1 MGKVL
6 EEVDGDEVKVRQV
19 DADVN
24 GQEVVDFAL
33 RLVLGGEQLR
43 RDLHLFRGL
52 LDLVQ
57 LAWLHVHGYK
67 TYLLIDYRSSTPAF
81 VIEKSAIGDR

>member
-1 MGKVL
+1 MGKVF

-81 VIEKSAIGDR
+81 VIEKSAITDR

>member
-57 LAWLHVHGYK
+57 LAWLHVYGYK

-81 VIEKSAIGDR
+81 VIEKSAITDR

>member
-43 RDLHLFRGL
+43 RDLHLLRGL
-52 LDLVQ
+52 LDLVHVV
-57 LAWLHVHGYK
+57 WLRVHN
-67 TYLLIDYRSSTPAF
+67 A
-81 VIEKSAIGDR
+81 